1 MSRLIAN
8 SDIMAAFLNLA
19 KLAMIL
25 ALLPITTAVVE
36 LFQQHGVIKNQ
47 T

>member
-25 ALLPITTAVVE
+25 AVLPITTAVVE
-36 LFQQHGVIKNQ
+36 LFQQHEVVKNQ